1 MRLKFEV
8 MDNILV
14 VYLDGELDHHSA
26 EEVRE
31 DIDNNIDSRNIR
43 NLIFELSNMNF
54 MDSSGIGVVIGRYKK
69 IDKSGGKVGVVN
81 SNPHVDRIFQMAG
94 IYKIIHKYKTKDE
107 ALANIQRGE

>member
-1 MRLKFEV
+1 MRLNLKVEN
-8 MDNILV
+8 NILV

-31 DIDNNIDSRNIR
+31 DIDSAIDSKNIK
-43 NLIFELSNMNF
+43 NLIFELSNMKF

-69 IDKSGGKVGVVN
+69 IDNLGGKVGVVI

-94 IYKIIHKYKTKDE
+94 IYKIINKYSTKEE
-107 ALANIQRGE
+107 ALANM